1 MVGRFYVA
9 VEQEVLL
16 FGSETMVLNPRLD
29 KSLKGFYHRAAR
41 QMEVMGPNY
50 HPDGIRVYPPI
61 RAALAMLVLEEI
73 GVYITSR

>member
-1 MVGRFYVA
+1 MVERFYVA

-50 HPDGIRVYPPI
+50 HQEG
-61 RAALAMLVLEEI
+61 
-73 GVYITSR
+73 T